1 MRPVPPEPEERPKI
15 KRAMRAAQI
24 MKGITGLPLVLVLGA
39 AIIVGGTTEWYFGV
53 GVLVVSLPFFILG
66 YLAAR
71 CPHCGQVWWGEGPGR
86 ASYGDVEDPTTVD
99 ETETMVCRRCRLD
112 IALGLREK

>member
-1 MRPVPPEPEERPKI
+1 MRPIRPEPEDRPKI
-15 KRAMRAAQI
+15 KRAMRATRI
-24 MKGITGLPLVLVLGA
+24 MQWISGLIGFVVLA
-39 AIIVGGTTEWYFGV
+39 AIIVGETTEWYFGV
-53 GVLVVSLPFFILG
+53 GVFVVSLPFFTLG

-71 CPHCGQVWWGEGPGR
+71 CPRCGQVWWGEGPGW